1 MGIARGPNVVN
12 DNLIL
17 GYDSGYGVA
26 NTAVPTRF
34 YKGKPTVNILNSG
47 DNFAN
52 WNKTFNSGTHVTIT
66 SDVAPGPFNGTLADK
81 MSIPTGGAY
90 PRLYQYFTPAST
102 ATHTFSV
109 WLKAETPGQ
118 GVFVGAFRNSPWAL
132 PSSTSFTITDE
143 WVNYT
148 LPVNPLDTSS
158 HQIYIGSHDS
168 HKGKEFLIYGAQLQT
183 GSDRS
188 PFVDGT
194 RSDTASLIDLK
205 RTTNIDTSNISF
217 NSSTGQPHFDG
228 SDDFIDLA
236 NNPQVLDTQASWEF
250 VVKFDVTHDDDTGT
264 YRQLYIQESSVWIAQ
279 YLDKIG
285 IDIAK
290 DNGNW
295 FDGNGGNTTSSQTAV
310 VDANIWYHVVFT
322 FNNGVIKG
330 YLNNVLQFTT
340 TVSGMT
346 GGIRSGQT
354 PRRIGRRTNQPLD
367 GEMPVVRLYD
377 TDLSALQVET
387 NFKAYKNRFNI

>member
-1 MGIARGPNVVN
+1 MGIYRGPNVVN

-34 YKGKPTVNILNSG
+34 YKGKPTVNMLTSG

-52 WNKTFNSGTHVTIT
+52 WNKTQNSGNPPTIT
-66 SDVAPGPFNGTLADK
+66 SDVAPGPFTGTLADR
-81 MSIPTGGAY
+81 MSIPTGGSY
-90 PRLYQYFTPAST
+90 PRIYQYYTPAST

-109 WLKAETPGQ
+109 WLKAESAGQ

-143 WVNYT
+143 WVNYS
-148 LPVNPLDTSS
+148 LAINPQDTTSM
-158 HQIYIGSHDS
+158 QLYIGSHDA
-168 HKGKEFLIYGAQLQT
+168 HKGKEFLIYGAQIEAS
-183 GSDRS
+183 SDKS

-194 RSDTASLIDLK
+194 RSATGSLIDLK

-217 NSSTGQPHFDG
+217 NSSTGQPNFDG

-236 NNPQVLDTQASWEF
+236 NNPQVGDTQASWEF
-250 VVKFDVTHDDDTGT
+250 VVKFDVTHDDDTST

-340 TVSGMT
+340 NVSGMT

-354 PRRIGRRTNQPLD
+354 PRRIGRRSSQPLD